1 MATSV
6 HLFGA
11 VVAPPEERTHQSPT
25 AASASGLPEEKREAV
40 GGELSLLE
48 HIQTWATQVA
58 RPAGESLEPTCKV
71 AKLEATS
78 PAAAGSNNNGDF
90 DSLPMAMAAGV
101 KGSEASDDADK
112 SSDSASCT
120 SANDADADGRAS
132 RNSNIEC
139 VVCGDKS
146 SGKRTILLLLILILI
161 EC

>member
-1 MATSV
+1 MAASV

-11 VVAPPEERTHQSPT
+11 AVATAEERTTRST
-25 AASASGLPEEKREAV
+25 TDASASTEKREAG

-78 PAAAGSNNNGDF
+78 PAATGPNNNGDF
-90 DSLPMAMAAGV
+90 DALPTPMAAVV

-120 SANDADADGRAS
+120 SANDADGDGRAS

-146 SGKRTILLLLILILI
+146 SGKHYGQYTCEGCKR
-161 EC
+161 

>member
-11 VVAPPEERTHQSPT
+11 AVATAEELTTRSPT
-25 AASASGLPEEKREAV
+25 AASASAEKREAI

-90 DSLPMAMAAGV
+90 DVLPSAMAAVV
-101 KGSEASDDADK
+101 KGSEVSDDADK

-120 SANDADADGRAS
+120 SANDADGDGRTS

-146 SGKRTILLLLILILI
+146 SGKHYGQYTCEGCKR
-161 EC
+161 